1 MLFGK
6 PERPEVCSSLQP
18 SPEMCGTSAAQ
29 AFAILIQL
37 ENQTT
42 PAK

>member
-6 PERPEVCSSLQP
+6 PNRPEVCSSLQP
-18 SPEMCGTSAAQ
+18 SPEMGGTSTAE

-37 ENQTT
+37 ETQTT
-42 PAK
+42 PAN